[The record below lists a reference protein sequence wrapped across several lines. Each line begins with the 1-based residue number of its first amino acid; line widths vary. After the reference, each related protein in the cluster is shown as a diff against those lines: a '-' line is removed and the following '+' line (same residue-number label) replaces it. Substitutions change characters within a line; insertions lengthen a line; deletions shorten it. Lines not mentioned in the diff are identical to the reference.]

1 MKDGGLA
8 SLRKSLVTHYD
19 RLKRRLSAR
28 LGNDELAGDA
38 LQDAYL
44 KLDGVAAPEA
54 VRQPEAYIY
63 RMAFHIA
70 ADYARSG
77 DERLT
82 RAEAD
87 EILGL
92 TPDAA
97 PGPAQIAEDR
107 QALHTLMRALGACRS
122 ASARSC
128 WRHAW
133 TASRKRSWRRG
144 MAFRYAWWARAAA
157 RAGLLP
163 RAPAVFKVGSM
174 IFSRYFKS
182 GAKALDSEAEAWV
195 RRIQSGQPRGATR
208 WRCGNGARTATRAA
222 AFERARRAGWTSD
235 RPAGRFA
242 PRIRARRR
250 RWRGPAAGCC
260 CAGLAGAGAAAAA
273 AALPPP
279 LGWWASLEG
288 LGADYSTAVGE
299 QRTVDWGGGQAVV
312 ELDARTR
319 MSVADGPRRLELL
332 EGQAAITCAEQGQ
345 G

>member
-107 QALHTLMRALGACRS
+107 QALHTLMRALSACRS

-144 MAFRYAWWARAAA
+144 MAFRYAWWSASCSTRRPIAA
-157 RAGLLP
+157 RAC
-163 RAPAVFKVGSM
+163 
-174 IFSRYFKS
+174 
-182 GAKALDSEAEAWV
+182 
-195 RRIQSGQPRGATR
+195 RIQGRIDDFQPLLQIGRQGAGQRGR
-208 WRCGNGARTATRAA
+208 GLGAAHPVRAGHA
-222 AFERARRAGWTSD
+222 ARRAGVAGMVRAQRRARGGVRAGAARLGD
-235 RPAGRFA
+235 IGQAGRAFRA
-242 PRIRARRR
+242 AHPRAAAAALARPGRR
-250 RWRGPAAGCC
+250 VLLR
-260 CAGLAGAGAAAAA
+260 AGLAGARQRPPPRCRRWAGGPAWKDWARTTARRWASSARSTGAAGRPWSNWTPAPA
-273 AALPPP
+273 
-279 LGWWASLEG
+279 
-288 LGADYSTAVGE
+288 
-299 QRTVDWGGGQAVV
+299 
-312 ELDARTR
+312 
-319 MSVADGPRRLELL
+319 
-332 EGQAAITCAEQGQ
+332 
-345 G
+345 

>member
-107 QALHTLMRALGACRS
+107 QALQTLMRALERMPERQREILLA
-122 ASARSC
+122 ARLDGV
-128 WRHAW
+128 
-133 TASRKRSWRRG
+133 TQRSWRRG
-144 MAFRYAWWARAAA
+144 MAFRYAWWSASCSTRRPIAA
-157 RAGLLP
+157 RACRIQGRIDDFQPLLQIG
-163 RAPAVFKVGSM
+163 RQ
-174 IFSRYFKS
+174 
-182 GAKALDSEAEAWV
+182 GAGQRAEAWV
-195 RRIQSGQPRGATR
+195 RRIQSGQATR
-208 WRCGNGARTATRAA
+208 RDALALREWCAHSDAHAA
-222 AFERARRAGWTSD
+222 AERARRAWVDIGQ
-235 RPAGRFA
+235 AGRAFRA
-242 PRIRARRR
+242 AHPR
-250 RWRGPAAGCC
+250 AA
-260 CAGLAGAGAAAAA
+260 AAGAARPPGAAA
-273 AALPPP
+273 RGPGRGRRGSGRRRCRRWAGGPA
-279 LGWWASLEG
+279 WKDWARTTARRWASS
-288 LGADYSTAVGE
+288 APSTGTAG
-299 QRTVDWGGGQAVV
+299 RPWSNW
-312 ELDARTR
+312 TR
-319 MSVADGPRRLELL
+319 AP
-332 EGQAAITCAEQGQ
+332 A
-345 G
+345 

>member
-107 QALHTLMRALGACRS
+107 QALQTLMRALERMPE
-122 ASARSC
+122 RQ
-128 WRHAW
+128 REILL
-133 TASRKRSWRRG
+133 
-144 MAFRYAWWARAAA
+144 AA
-157 RAGLLP
+157 R
-163 RAPAVFKVGSM
+163 
-174 IFSRYFKS
+174 
-182 GAKALDSEAEAWV
+182 LDGVTQKELAARHGISV
-195 RRIQSGQPRGATR
+195 RMVERELQHAQAY
-208 WRCGNGARTATRAA
+208 C
-222 AFERARRAGWTSD
+222 RARLPYSRSD
-235 RPAGRFA
+235 R
-242 PRIRARRR
+242 
-250 RWRGPAAGCC
+250 
-260 CAGLAGAGAAAAA
+260 
-273 AALPPP
+273 
-279 LGWWASLEG
+279 
-288 LGADYSTAVGE
+288 
-299 QRTVDWGGGQAVV
+299 
-312 ELDARTR
+312 
-319 MSVADGPRRLELL
+319 
-332 EGQAAITCAEQGQ
+332 
-345 G
+345 

>member
-107 QALHTLMRALGACRS
+107 QALQTLMRALERMPERQREILLA
-122 ASARSC
+122 AR
-128 WRHAW
+128 R

-144 MAFRYAWWARAAA
+144 MAFRYAWWSASCSTRRPIAA
-157 RAGLLP
+157 RACRIQGRIDDFQPLLQIG
-163 RAPAVFKVGSM
+163 RQ
-174 IFSRYFKS
+174 
-182 GAKALDSEAEAWV
+182 GAGQQAEAWV
-195 RRIQSGQPRGATR
+195 RRIQSGQATR
-208 WRCGNGARTATRAA
+208 RDALALREWCAHSDAHAA
-222 AFERARRAGWTSD
+222 AFERARRAWVDIGQ
-235 RPAGRFA
+235 AGRAFRA
-242 PRIRARRR
+242 ASARRR
-250 RWRGPAAGCC
+250 RWRARPPGAAARGRP
-260 CAGLAGAGAAAAA
+260 AAAAA
-273 AALPPP
+273 AAAVGLV
-279 LGWWASLEG
+279 GQRKDWARTTARRWASS
-288 LGADYSTAVGE
+288 APSTGTAG
-299 QRTVDWGGGQAVV
+299 RPWSNW
-312 ELDARTR
+312 TR
-319 MSVADGPRRLELL
+319 AP
-332 EGQAAITCAEQGQ
+332 A
-345 G
+345 

>member
-1 MKDGGLA
+1 MTG
-8 SLRKSLVTHYD
+8 S
-19 RLKRRLSAR
+19 KRRLSAR

-54 VRQPEAYIY
+54 VRQPGPIY

-107 QALHTLMRALGACRS
+107 QALHTLMRALERMPERQREILLAAPG
-122 ASARSC
+122 
-128 WRHAW
+128 

-144 MAFRYAWWARAAA
+144 MAFRYAWWSASCSTRS
-157 RAGLLP
+157 R

-182 GAKALDSEAEAWV
+182 GAKALDSRPRPGCGASSPG
-195 RRIQSGQPRGATR
+195 RPRGATR
-208 WRCGNGARTATRAA
+208 WRCGNGARSDAHAA
-222 AFERARRAGWTSD
+222 AFERARRLGGHRT
-235 RPAGRFA
+235 GRQGVSR
-242 PRIRARRR
+242 RIRARRR
-250 RWRGPAAGCC
+250 RAGAPGGARCC
-260 CAGLAGAGAAAAA
+260 CARAWPGPARQRPPPAAAAGLVSLDWARTTARRWASSARSTGAAAGRGRTGRPHPHEWPTARAA
-273 AALPPP
+273 
-279 LGWWASLEG
+279 
-288 LGADYSTAVGE
+288 
-299 QRTVDWGGGQAVV
+299 
-312 ELDARTR
+312 
-319 MSVADGPRRLELL
+319 
-332 EGQAAITCAEQGQ
+332 
-345 G
+345 

>member
-107 QALHTLMRALGACRS
+107 QALQTLMRALERMPERQREILLAARLDGVTQKELAARHGISVRMVERELQHAQAYCRARLPYSGRIDDFQPLLQIGRQGAGQRGRGLGAAHPVRAGHAARRAGVAGMVRAQRRARGGVRAGAARLGGHRTGRQGVPRR
-122 ASARSC
+122 ASARGGG
-128 WRHAW
+128 RAG
-133 TASRKRSWRRG
+133 AARPPGAAARG
-144 MAFRYAWWARAAA
+144 PGRAAA
-157 RAGLLP
+157 RPPRCRRWAGGP
-163 RAPAVFKVGSM
+163 AWKDWARTTARRWASSAPSTGTAGRPWSNWTRAPA
-174 IFSRYFKS
+174 
-182 GAKALDSEAEAWV
+182 
-195 RRIQSGQPRGATR
+195 
-208 WRCGNGARTATRAA
+208 
-222 AFERARRAGWTSD
+222 
-235 RPAGRFA
+235 
-242 PRIRARRR
+242 
-250 RWRGPAAGCC
+250 
-260 CAGLAGAGAAAAA
+260 
-273 AALPPP
+273 
-279 LGWWASLEG
+279 
-288 LGADYSTAVGE
+288 
-299 QRTVDWGGGQAVV
+299 
-312 ELDARTR
+312 
-319 MSVADGPRRLELL
+319 
-332 EGQAAITCAEQGQ
+332 
-345 G
+345 

>member
-107 QALHTLMRALGACRS
+107 QALHTLMRALERMPE
-122 ASARSC
+122 RQ
-128 WRHAW
+128 REILL
-133 TASRKRSWRRG
+133 
-144 MAFRYAWWARAAA
+144 AA
-157 RAGLLP
+157 RLDGVTQKELAARHGISVRMVERELQHAQAYCRARLPYSGRIDDFQPLLQIGRQGAGQRGRGLGAAHP
-163 RAPAVFKVGSM
+163 VRAGHA
-174 IFSRYFKS
+174 
-182 GAKALDSEAEAWV
+182 A
-195 RRIQSGQPRGATR
+195 RRAGV
-208 WRCGNGARTATRAA
+208 GNGARTATHAA
-222 AFERARRAGWTSD
+222 AFERARRAWVDIGQ
-235 RPAGRFA
+235 AGRAFRA
-242 PRIRARRR
+242 AHPRGGAGAARPPGAAA
-250 RWRGPAAGCC
+250 RGPGR
-260 CAGLAGAGAAAAA
+260 GAAAAA
-273 AALPPP
+273 AARRWAGGPA
-279 LGWWASLEG
+279 WKDWARTTARRWASSARST
-288 LGADYSTAVGE
+288 GAAGRPWSNWTPAP
-299 QRTVDWGGGQAVV
+299 A
-312 ELDARTR
+312 
-319 MSVADGPRRLELL
+319 
-332 EGQAAITCAEQGQ
+332 
-345 G
+345 